1 MTIGQRIAD
10 KRKELGLSQEALGEQ
25 LGLSRQAVYKWEAD
39 SALPEIDKLIA
50 LSRLFGVSVGWL
62 LGVEEEPVREQPE
75 AYGDALTPEQL
86 RMVEEISGR
95 YIEAMPRPRPRRRW
109 PWVAAAVVLCLGAW
123 RMYSRLDQ
131 LTEQNSILQQDV
143 GRIQSNV
150 DRQIYGITER
160 VESILK
166 AQNDLTADYSVDLV
180 DSDLQANTVAFSLSV
195 VPKTYAEGTEVRFLA
210 DSDGETEE
218 FPAERWASGAF
229 TATAEVPLTDEIT
242 LSVVFL
248 APDGTRSTQLVGS
261 YTGLYRGSLPE
272 VGWNLEDSFMW
283 MELGPSGTFILNGS
297 SNERY
302 LYYRGGRDEVER
314 ADGIDG
320 ITRAGVREMRV
331 GLFKNRRLVAWAE
344 PCERPHNYHGF
355 EDCTFFRLPT
365 LEVPLEEGDALQV
378 AAVVKDTAGR
388 ITLQSSTWYTP
399 DDGELV
405 YGELFYG
412 ERDMGPTLPSD
423 WDYPQDAAGW
433 PVEK

>member
-1 MTIGQRIAD
+1 
-10 KRKELGLSQEALGEQ
+10 
-25 LGLSRQAVYKWEAD
+25 
-39 SALPEIDKLIA
+39 
-50 LSRLFGVSVGWL
+50 
-62 LGVEEEPVREQPE
+62 
-75 AYGDALTPEQL
+75 
-86 RMVEEISGR
+86 
-95 YIEAMPRPRPRRRW
+95 
-109 PWVAAAVVLCLGAW
+109 
-123 RMYSRLDQ
+123 MYSRLDQ

-180 DSDLQANTVAFSLSV
+180 DSDLQANTVTFSLSV

-261 YTGLYRGSLPE
+261 YTGLYSGSLPE

-283 MELGPSGTFILNGS
+283 MELGPSGTFTLNES

-302 LYYRGGRDEVER
+302 LYYRGSGDEVER

-344 PCERPHNYHGF
+344 PCEQPWNYQGF
-355 EDCTFFRLPT
+355 DGVTFFCLPN
-365 LEVPLEEGDALQV
+365 LEVPLEEGDSLRV
-378 AAVVKDTAGR
+378 TAVVKDTASR
-388 ITLQSSTWYTP
+388 ITLQPSDWSYTP

-405 YGELFYG
+405 YEEG
-412 ERDMGPTLPSD
+412 DIWPTSPSD
-423 WDYPQDAAGW
+423 WDYPQDTAGW